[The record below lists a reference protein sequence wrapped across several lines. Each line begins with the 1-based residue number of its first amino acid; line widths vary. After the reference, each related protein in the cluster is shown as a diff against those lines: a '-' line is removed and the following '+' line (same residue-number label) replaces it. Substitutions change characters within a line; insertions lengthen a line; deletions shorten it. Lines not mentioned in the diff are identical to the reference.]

1 MASMSSCGKRGA
13 ACFWLRW
20 AGSRER
26 ESPRPR
32 PRGAGSKLGALTCG
46 RVEAVADG
54 ESIIMRN
61 TRAIR
66 MVARAQAEGRR
77 VLDVCVLTFLIRGI
91 NERRV
96 SDTRIVP
103 PYEFASRDRP
113 LRAHPRSVVIRNVIG
128 LLTRPVVYVVRLLV
142 RRGRRVVAVSGGR
155 GARAG
160 PAFVR
165 TLHARGGIYRTNL
178 HCYAYFALSA
188 ARGEAFADAPRPDD
202 AFCTP
207 TERRAAPRPSS
218 HADPPLMPCA

>member
-96 SDTRIVP
+96 SDTRMP
-103 PYEFASRDRP
+103 TSSRSSPDRP

-128 LLTRPVVYVVRLLV
+128 LLTTRCVRGSASSPARPA
-142 RRGRRVVAVSGGR
+142 GRRRQWRSG
-155 GARAG
+155 RACG
-160 PAFVR
+160 SGVR
-165 TLHARGGIYRTNL
+165 SHVTRT
-178 HCYAYFALSA
+178 
-188 ARGEAFADAPRPDD
+188 
-202 AFCTP
+202 
-207 TERRAAPRPSS
+207 RRHIPY
-218 HADPPLMPCA
+218 

>member
-1 MASMSSCGKRGA
+1 
-13 ACFWLRW
+13 
-20 AGSRER
+20 
-26 ESPRPR
+26 
-32 PRGAGSKLGALTCG
+32 
-46 RVEAVADG
+46 
-54 ESIIMRN
+54 
-61 TRAIR
+61 

-96 SDTRIVP
+96 SAYAY
-103 PYEFASRDRP
+103 PYAYASSRY
-113 LRAHPRSVVIRNVIG
+113 L
-128 LLTRPVVYVVRLLV
+128 
-142 RRGRRVVAVSGGR
+142 
-155 GARAG
+155 AG
-160 PAFVR
+160 PAATGASPIRGHTKRNWTPYTTRCVR
-165 TLHARGGIYRTNL
+165 GSASSPARPAGRRRQWRSGRACGSGVRSHVTRTRGGIYRTNL